1 MTSALNFISSHYGMI
16 GSITVFLV
24 VYVFIASEKI
34 EKTVAAILGAVAVL
48 VLGLTSFEDAM
59 KAVDLNVIF
68 LLIGM
73 MTCVAVLSETGFFEF
88 VAIYI
93 AKATRGNAILI
104 LALLLFFTMV
114 VSAFLDNVTTVIL
127 LVPVIILITQILEI
141 PTIPFIILMALASN
155 IGGTATLIGDP
166 PNIIIG
172 SKANLSFND
181 FLFNLTPGITV
192 IGIVFIGTSLFILR
206 KKLSVPLNVRMRIMD
221 SYPALALRDKPKMWI
236 SLAVFALM
244 FLCFFLQRQL
254 GLEAGTI
261 ALGGMA
267 LMLMTCKLNS
277 EVLLKAI
284 QMDTIMFFIGL
295 FIIIGALNHNGVLSM
310 LADGLVKICG
320 KDMFMA
326 CMIVLWGSALFS
338 AIFDNI
344 PFVIAMMP
352 MVQKMLQD
360 ENLPVTGVHPIYW
373 ALAIGACLGG
383 NGTLIGASANVVSCK
398 LAESNGYRI
407 TFANFFY
414 WGFPMM
420 IQQVFIGMLYLWLRY
435 F

>member
-236 SLAVFALM
+236 SLAVFSLL
-244 FLCFFLQRQL
+244 FL
-254 GLEAGTI
+254 
-261 ALGGMA
+261 
-267 LMLMTCKLNS
+267 
-277 EVLLKAI
+277 
-284 QMDTIMFFIGL
+284 
-295 FIIIGALNHNGVLSM
+295 
-310 LADGLVKICG
+310 
-320 KDMFMA
+320 
-326 CMIVLWGSALFS
+326 
-338 AIFDNI
+338 
-344 PFVIAMMP
+344 
-352 MVQKMLQD
+352 
-360 ENLPVTGVHPIYW
+360 
-373 ALAIGACLGG
+373 
-383 NGTLIGASANVVSCK
+383 
-398 LAESNGYRI
+398 
-407 TFANFFY
+407 
-414 WGFPMM
+414 
-420 IQQVFIGMLYLWLRY
+420 
-435 F
+435 